1 MKRSTLIILAIAAAL
16 CVGVYFLEI
25 REGAPSEEPAETT
38 KAAFSFKQEDI
49 ASITLA
55 RAGETIT
62 IENQDGKWVITGPL
76 NAPADES
83 AISSLARSIADA
95 RIERTLTA
103 SDEEIKSF
111 GLSEPA
117 VSLEVKLKSGEQ
129 HALRLGSKDFSGL
142 SVYARIGD
150 QSGVALLPASVLT
163 SSDKPLDDL
172 RDRSVLGGVSQYDIK
187 SLTIDNENGR
197 ISLVKEG
204 SDWKIKS
211 PIDAEADD
219 GEMNSLLSEITSAK
233 VDEFVNEKEG
243 GDDGADL
250 GKFGLE
256 KPAITL
262 TAGLEGGERILSI
275 GKTDAENY
283 YARASNRSQVIK
295 IESSLY
301 EKLNLKVSSLRNKE
315 IVKIEQDEI
324 TRVEITNPHLK
335 LVAEKQKEN
344 EVEKWVV
351 KEPADKKDK
360 EFQSWKVFSPLE
372 SAKADDIIDSPSAAI
387 RAKLARPAVQLRL
400 TSQDGK
406 TTVIKVSKADD
417 DNVYIKVEGKAP
429 VYKVEK
435 NMLEQLSFKIDDA
448 VLSS

>member
-1 MKRSTLIILAIAAAL
+1 MKRSTLIVVAIAAAL
-16 CVGVYFLEI
+16 CVAVYFLEL
-25 REGAPSEEPAETT
+25 REGKSSPETSETT
-38 KAAFSFKQEDI
+38 TPAFSFKPEDV

-55 RAGETIT
+55 RAGQTVT
-62 IENQDGKWVITGPL
+62 VENQDGKWVVTQPL

-83 AISSLARSIADA
+83 AVSSIARSLADA
-95 RIERTLTA
+95 KVERTLAA
-103 SDEEIKSF
+103 SEEEIKSF
-111 GLSEPA
+111 GLGEPA
-117 VSLEVKLKSGEQ
+117 VSIEVKLKSGEQ
-129 HALRLGSKDFSGL
+129 HRLQLGSKDFSGL

-150 QSGVALLPASVLT
+150 QTEVALLPISVLT
-163 SSDKPLDDL
+163 NSDKPLDDL

-187 SLTIDNENGR
+187 SLTIENENGR

-204 SDWKIKS
+204 ADWKIKS

-219 GEMNSLLSEITSAK
+219 GEISSLLSEITSAK
-233 VDEFVNEKEG
+233 VDEFVDQKE
-243 GDDGADL
+243 DGNAGSSL
-250 GKFGLE
+250 ANFGLD

-262 TAGLEGGERILSI
+262 TAGLEAGERILSI
-275 GKTDAENY
+275 GKTGDDNY

-295 IESSLY
+295 IGSSLFD
-301 EKLNLKVSSLRNKE
+301 KLSLKASSLRNKE
-315 IVKIEQDEI
+315 IVKVERDEI
-324 TRVEITNPHLK
+324 TKVEITNPNLK

-372 SAKADDIIDSPSAAI
+372 SAKADEIIDSPSAAI
-387 RAKLARPAVQLRL
+387 RATLAKPAVLLRL
-400 TSQDGK
+400 TSKDGK
-406 TTVIKVSKADD
+406 TTVIKVSKGDD
-417 DNVYIKVEGKAP
+417 AAYIKVEGKSP

-448 VLSS
+448 VTSS